1 MIENALTIAFWLL
14 ILWAVIKK
22 KAKTKNSKDNGSDAK
37 VLAESSSPPHK
48 HETSGKHDSYN
59 RKSLFNDTGSMP
71 HKHKPT
77 GSYDSYNRKSLFNNT
92 GSMPHKHETRHYKS
106 QADASNLPK
115 GYILLNGE
123 PVRVSDLEN
132 R

>member
-22 KAKTKNSKDNGSDAK
+22 KAKTKNSKGNDSDAK
-37 VLAESSSPPHK
+37 VLAEP
-48 HETSGKHDSYN
+48 
-59 RKSLFNDTGSMP
+59 GSMP
-71 HKHKPT
+71 HKHKPS